1 VTRHFLRDDDLSP
14 AEQGQVLDLA
24 AAMKADRFAF
34 QPLSGPRS
42 VAVLFDKPSL
52 RTRLSFEAGIAELGG
67 NPIIVDTQATHFG
80 RGESLADAGRVVSRY
95 VAAIVMRTHGDDRLT
110 ELACDVRVPVV
121 NALTDGFHPC
131 QLLADLL
138 TIRERLGGTAGR
150 RLAYVG
156 DAANNMAH
164 SYLIA
169 GATAGMHVRVAGPS
183 GFDPS
188 PAVVSRAAEIAAWTG
203 GSVEVLR
210 DPFEAVDAVDVI
222 ATDTWTSMGQE
233 GDGRDRLTPFRPYQ
247 INKELLAAAAPG
259 AIVLHCLPAHR
270 GEEIT
275 DDAMDGPQSAVL
287 DQAENRLH
295 AQKALLAWLLA
306 ASEGAAP

>member
-1 VTRHFLRDDDLSP
+1 MTRHFLRDDDLTP
-14 AEQGQVLDLA
+14 AEQSTVLDLA
-24 AAMKADRFAF
+24 AEMKADRFRHR
-34 QPLSGPRS
+34 PLDGPRS
-42 VAVLFDKPSL
+42 VAVFFDKPSL

-67 NPIIVDTQATHFG
+67 QPIIVDTQVTHFG
-80 RGESLADAGRVVSRY
+80 RGESLPDAGRVVGRY
-95 VAAIVMRTHGDDRLT
+95 VAAMVFRTTADERLT
-110 ELACDVRVPVV
+110 QLASGVTVPVV

-131 QLLADLL
+131 QLLADLQ
-138 TIRERLGGTAGR
+138 TIRERFGKTKNLK
-150 RLAYVG
+150 LAYVG

-164 SYLIA
+164 SYLLA

-188 PAVVSRAAEIAAWTG
+188 PVVVAQAAEIAARTG
-203 GSVEVLR
+203 GSVDVLR
-210 DPFEAVDAVDVI
+210 DPFEAADGVDVLT
-222 ATDTWTSMGQE
+222 TDTWTSMGQE

-247 INKELLAAAAPG
+247 INEKLLAAAAPD

-275 DDAMDGPQSAVL
+275 DEVMDGPQSAVF

-306 ASEGAAP
+306 VNGQ

>member
-14 AEQGQVLDLA
+14 AEQADVLDLA
-24 AAMKADRFAF
+24 ATMKADRFSHR
-34 QPLSGPRS
+34 PLAGPRA
-42 VAVLFDKPSL
+42 VAVFFDKVSL

-67 NPIIVDTQATHFG
+67 QPMIVDTHATHFG
-80 RGESLADAGRVVSRY
+80 RGESLADAGRVISRY
-95 VAAIVMRTHGDDRLT
+95 AAAMVFRTTGDDRLA
-110 ELACDVRVPVV
+110 ELASGVDVPVI

-138 TIRERLGGTAGR
+138 TIRERLGTATGKK
-150 RLAYVG
+150 LAYVG

-164 SYLIA
+164 SYLLA

-183 GFDPS
+183 GFDPA

-210 DPFEAVDAVDVI
+210 DPFEAADGVDVL

-233 GDGRDRLTPFRPYQ
+233 DDGRDRLTPFRPYQ
-247 INKELLAAAAPG
+247 VGEKLLAAAGRG

-275 DDAMDGPQSAVL
+275 DEVMDGPQSAIF

-306 ASEGAAP
+306 VNSR

>member
-1 VTRHFLRDDDLSP
+1 VH
-14 AEQGQVLDLA
+14 
-24 AAMKADRFAF
+24 
-34 QPLSGPRS
+34 
-42 VAVLFDKPSL
+42 
-52 RTRLSFEAGIAELGG
+52 
-67 NPIIVDTQATHFG
+67 
-80 RGESLADAGRVVSRY
+80 
-95 VAAIVMRTHGDDRLT
+95 
-110 ELACDVRVPVV
+110 VPVI

-138 TIRERLGGTAGR
+138 TIRERLGSATGKK
-150 RLAYVG
+150 LAYVG

-164 SYLIA
+164 SYLLA

-188 PAVVSRAAEIAAWTG
+188 AAVVSRAAEIAAWTG

-210 DPFEAVDAVDVI
+210 DPFEAADGVDVL

-233 GDGRDRLTPFRPYQ
+233 NDGRDRLTPFWPYQ
-247 INKELLAAAAPG
+247 INEKLLGAAAG
-259 AIVLHCLPAHR
+259 DAIVLHCLPAHR

-275 DDAMDGPQSAVL
+275 DEVMDGPQSAVF

-306 ASEGAAP
+306 AS

>member
-1 VTRHFLRDDDLSP
+1 MTRHFLRDDDLSP
-14 AEQGQVLDLA
+14 AEQAAALQLA
-24 AAMKADRFAF
+24 AQMKADRFAY
-34 QPLSGPRS
+34 QPLAGPRS

-52 RTRLSFEAGIAELGG
+52 RTRMSFEAGIAELGG

-95 VAAIVMRTHGDDRLT
+95 VAAIVMRTHGDERLA
-110 ELACDVRVPVV
+110 ELASDVRVPVV

-138 TIRERLGGTAGR
+138 TVRERCGGTAGR
-150 RLAYVG
+150 KLAYVG

-164 SYLIA
+164 SYLLA

-188 PAVVSRAAEIAAWTG
+188 AAVVSRAAEIAAWTG
-203 GSVEVLR
+203 GSVEVVR

-222 ATDTWTSMGQE
+222 ATDAWTSMGQE
-233 GDGRDRLTPFRPYQ
+233 GDGKDRLTPFRPYQ
-247 INKELLAAAAPG
+247 INSELLAAAAPG

-275 DDAMDGPQSAVL
+275 DDVLDGAQSAVL

-306 ASEGAAP
+306 ESKPS